1 MSISAE
7 DRQRIS
13 EAIRAAESNT
23 SGEIICVLA
32 ESSAT
37 ATALPIFL
45 AAIGALAL
53 PWLLV
58 GLTAMPV
65 YRILSLQIVAFVI
78 LTGLF
83 CWPPVGVALMSR
95 RTRRAVAHRVAMEQ
109 FRSRGLA
116 GKSGGAGVLIFVSLA
131 ERYARIIVGDEMS
144 ARVPK
149 AQWQAA
155 VDALIAH
162 MRDGRIADGFVAA
175 IDLCGSE
182 LAKHYPRTDASR
194 NELPDRIYLI

>member
-1 MSISAE
+1 
-7 DRQRIS
+7 
-13 EAIRAAESNT
+13 
-23 SGEIICVLA
+23 
-32 ESSAT
+32 
-37 ATALPIFL
+37 
-45 AAIGALAL
+45 
-53 PWLLV
+53 
-58 GLTAMPV
+58 
-65 YRILSLQIVAFVI
+65 
-78 LTGLF
+78 
-83 CWPPVGVALMSR
+83 
-95 RTRRAVAHRVAMEQ
+95 MEQ

-149 AQWQAA
+149 AQWQVA

-175 IDLCGSE
+175 IDLCGNE
-182 LAKHYPRTDASR
+182 LAKHYPRTGASR